1 MPTIR
6 VSEDLKKE
14 LRQRLQDTDDTYE
27 GVIWGLLE
35 NGMNLSAKTK
45 KEIAK
50 SLEEHRQGTSCTMEE
65 MRAQCNQRKKT

>member
-35 NGMNLSAKTK
+35 NDMNLSAKTK

-50 SLEEHRQGTSCTMEE
+50 SLE
-65 MRAQCNQRKKT
+65 